1 MLSNIWSRW
10 AGNPFACMQ
19 LVYLSVMLPP
29 MNNNGLNNETP
40 IITNGPM
47 AQEQTLPSPAD
58 DNGPLPISGGS
69 TPGCPLGQFRAGT
82 RWKRGHTRAGIQRH
96 RGADGQSWHA

>member
-1 MLSNIWSRW
+1 MVSNIWSRW

-19 LVYLSVMLPP
+19 LVFLSVMLPP

-47 AQEQTLPSPAD
+47 AQEQTLPSAAD
-58 DNGPLPISGGS
+58 DNGALQPFI
-69 TPGCPLGQFRAGT
+69 
-82 RWKRGHTRAGIQRH
+82 
-96 RGADGQSWHA
+96 